1 MLICLIQ
8 IIVCWNFIAEFNEH
22 LKTLSLKN
30 EIFHRYLLCF
40 SLREQHFVL
49 ILVTWWKIIFQFIVG
64 FSLSNFDS
72 ITFMPNIEIE
82 PRSKGANRRRTYIY
96 FCHFHNP
103 KFKDISIS
111 NTPLWLAF
119 LPHATIKPVIYQPY
133 SFVTTFYLLPPTPPQ
148 NPRVFYFNPRFWRSQ
163 QIFDCKQYMKESV
176 ESLLREYFVINRRS
190 SQRKNEIKKQK
201 NKKKWKWKYTYPGEY
216 IGIHN
221 IKFE

>member
-1 MLICLIQ
+1 
-8 IIVCWNFIAEFNEH
+8 
-22 LKTLSLKN
+22 
-30 EIFHRYLLCF
+30 
-40 SLREQHFVL
+40 
-49 ILVTWWKIIFQFIVG
+49 
-64 FSLSNFDS
+64 
-72 ITFMPNIEIE
+72 MPNIEIE

-133 SFVTTFYLLPPTPPQ
+133 SFVTIFTSFLPLLLKTL
-148 NPRVFYFNPRFWRSQ
+148 VYFILTRAFGEANKFSIASNIWKSRSSP
-163 QIFDCKQYMKESV
+163 CY
-176 ESLLREYFVINRRS
+176 EYFVINRRS
-190 SQRKNEIKKQK
+190 SQRKKWNQK
-201 NKKKWKWKYTYPGEY
+201 TKKKTKKMKIKIYLPREY